1 MANVAAKNAEN
12 IILSKKDY
20 RKLME
25 AYQKISEI
33 LYTQKKKKA
42 LTAPHSLYGI
52 WKGVKVN
59 ERDFQHAKKSLFPSS
74 L

>member
-1 MANVAAKNAEN
+1 MANVATKNAEN

-20 RKLME
+20 WKLME

-33 LYTQKKKKA
+33 LYAQKKKKVIP
-42 LTAPHSLYGI
+42 APYSLYGI
-52 WKGVKVN
+52 WKSVKVD
-59 ERDFQHAKKSLFPSS
+59 EKDFQNAKKSLFPSS

>member
-1 MANVAAKNAEN
+1 MANVATKNAEN

-20 RKLME
+20 WKLME

-33 LYTQKKKKA
+33 LYTQKKKKGVS
-42 LTAPHSLYGI
+42 TPPTLYGI
-52 WKGVKVN
+52 WKGVKVD
-59 ERDFQHAKKSLFPSS
+59 EEDFQNAKKSLFPFS